1 MSFEFVQKLLEYGNH
16 FPPSL
21 TVCFGQCRR
30 LCSVPNITGTT
41 SNTYLRANAD
51 ALSGA
56 LYGTYG
62 LEIVNGNASVGA
74 IRNLSFDASRNNITY
89 GKSSTVQAA
98 AVQILIIIKV

>member
-1 MSFEFVQKLLEYGNH
+1 MHRHKLYPIKKEKTSKKLKF
-16 FPPSL
+16 FPRFQA
-21 TVCFGQCRR
+21 VACFYRQIY
-30 LCSVPNITGTT
+30 PK
-41 SNTYLRANAD
+41 AD
-51 ALSGA
+51 RDFP

-62 LEIVNGNASVGA
+62 LKIVNGNTSVGA

>member
-1 MSFEFVQKLLEYGNH
+1 M
-16 FPPSL
+16 
-21 TVCFGQCRR
+21 CFYMHLVPRKIPR